1 MKFLINILIG
11 LFFVFTLYSCKDE
24 PQKSK
29 DFTAENV
36 FTAGI
41 EGPAVNRNGDL
52 FAVNFAKEGTIG
64 KVNKAGEGEIYV
76 SLPEGSIGN
85 GIRFDLDGNMFIA
98 DYLGHK
104 VYRIKKGAKTPEVWA
119 QDSTMNQPN
128 DLAIGPGGVI
138 YLSDPNWAESVGK
151 LWMVTPEREIL
162 LLEEGMG
169 TTNGIEVSPDNKTLY
184 VNESVQRMVWK
195 YDIQENGKLNNK
207 RKFISFTDFGLDGMR
222 CDMQGNL
229 YLTRYDKGTVAII
242 SPEGEILKE
251 VILKG
256 KKPSNIAFGGEKGLN
271 CYVTM
276 ADRGCLETFIALSPG
291 SYYSKM
297 HY

>member
-1 MKFLINILIG
+1 MRFTVNILIG
-11 LFFVFTLYSCKDE
+11 LFFVFTLYCCKDE
-24 PQKSK
+24 PLLSE
-29 DFTAENV
+29 DFTSEFG

-41 EGPAVNRNGDL
+41 EGPAVNADGDL

-64 KVNKAGEGEIYV
+64 KVNKAGEGEIFI

-85 GIRFDLDGNMFIA
+85 GIRFDLDGDMFIA

-104 VYRIKKGAKTPEVWA
+104 VYRIKKGTKNPEVWA

-138 YLSDPNWAESVGK
+138 YLSDPNWAESAGK

-169 TTNGIEVSPDNKTLY
+169 TTNGVEVSPDNKTLY

-195 YDIQENGKLNNK
+195 YDIQEDGKLSNK
-207 RKFISFTDFGLDGMR
+207 KKFISFTDFGLDGMR

-229 YLTRYDKGTVAII
+229 YLTRYDKGTVAIV
-242 SPEGEILKE
+242 SPEGKILKE

-256 KKPSNIAFGGEKGLN
+256 KKPSNITFGGERGLN

-276 ADRGCLETFIALSPG
+276 ADRGCLETFAALSPG
-291 SYYSKM
+291 SYYSKI
-297 HY
+297 HH

>member
-1 MKFLINILIG
+1 MRFIVNILIG
-11 LFFVFTLYSCKDE
+11 LFFVFTLYCCKDQSLLSE
-24 PQKSK
+24 
-29 DFTAENV
+29 DFTPEFG

-41 EGPAVNRNGDL
+41 EGPAVNADGDL

-64 KVNKAGEGEIYV
+64 KVNKAGEGEIFI

-104 VYRIKKGAKTPEVWA
+104 VYRIKKGTKTPEVWA

-128 DLAIGPGGVI
+128 DLAIGDGGII
-138 YLSDPNWAESVGK
+138 YLSDPNWAESTGK

-162 LLEEGMG
+162 LIEEDMG

-184 VNESVQRMVWK
+184 VNESVQRTVWK
-195 YDIQENGKLNNK
+195 YDILEDGKLSNK
-207 RKFISFTDFGLDGMR
+207 KKFISFTDFGLDGMR

-229 YLTRYDKGTVAII
+229 YLTRYDKGTVAIV
-242 SPEGEILKE
+242 SPEGKILKE

-256 KKPSNIAFGGEKGLN
+256 KKPSNITFGGERGLN

-276 ADRGCLETFIALSPG
+276 ADRGCLETFAALSPG
-291 SYYSKM
+291 SYYSKI
-297 HY
+297 HH